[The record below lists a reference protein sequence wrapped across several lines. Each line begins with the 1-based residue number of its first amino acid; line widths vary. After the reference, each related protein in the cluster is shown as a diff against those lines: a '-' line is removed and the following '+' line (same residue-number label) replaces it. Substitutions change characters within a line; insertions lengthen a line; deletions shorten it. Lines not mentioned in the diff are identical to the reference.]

1 MPPLRAGR
9 ASKACDACRKQKT
22 RCYTSDNNRGVCLRC
37 ETLSQPC
44 SLESSPSQQS
54 RRSSIDKS
62 LATSRDLAVDARLER
77 LENTVQALVE
87 RLDQSHGVASGVS
100 PTTSNRPQPR
110 LHAQNL
116 PEEKDS
122 APVLLIRDAAAAAGV
137 RSPDQGHTLPK
148 RYSDVISSGLVS
160 LKTAHTLMSLFH
172 VHYGRWVKF
181 AEDITTETLLL
192 QVRRSPLLLCS
203 ILLIAVRHTTQEL
216 ADSLAP
222 ALYEEAKS
230 LVAPALLTV
239 PQSTEFFQAALILSL
254 WSTTIGQVPL
264 SIDSWL
270 LTGYAIQQSLASPY
284 FNRVFQEEQDLHV
297 SKADLDAWCI
307 WNHLC
312 VAHLQYCVG
321 TRRQALLNQAQIDQ
335 CLRFLESDNVTN
347 FEARMVAEVQLYWI
361 IYDKCYDSDID
372 SADTK
377 RTLQEWQREWAVLFN
392 QPRSQFLQMG
402 FHFAHLL
409 AYCQSLKSTHA
420 VMRLPLLIEMIQL
433 SKSIINLAMDTTD
446 ERTRHLTDHIYHVIT
461 FSALTLCRLVH
472 TYESKLRAA
481 RQDIE
486 ALDHLVMRLISWF
499 KTIGLPCH
507 AAHILGNAVS
517 AQFKKLRPAFQ
528 PELQLAGHDYLGTND
543 GTSWSDQQI
552 GAIGNNSFVYPDF
565 IGSELFDVNASSW
578 PQWDMILSDADMSV

>member
-1 MPPLRAGR
+1 MPPVRAGR

-22 RCYTSDNNRGVCLRC
+22 RCYASDNNRGICLRC

-54 RRSSIDKS
+54 RRSSVDKA
-62 LATSRDLAVDARLER
+62 LAIGRDLSVDARLER
-77 LENTVQALVE
+77 LESTVQVLVE
-87 RLDQSHGVASGVS
+87 RLDPAHGAASGVVS
-100 PTTSNRPQPR
+100 PSTSNRPPPR
-110 LHAQNL
+110 IHAQNL

-122 APVLLIRDAAAAAGV
+122 APVLLIRDAAADAGV
-137 RSPDQGHTLPK
+137 QSPQQVQTQPK

-181 AEDITTETLLL
+181 AEDLPTETLLS

-222 ALYEEAKS
+222 ALYEEARS

-239 PQSTEFFQAALILSL
+239 PQATEFFQAALILSL

-284 FNRVFQEEQDLHV
+284 FNRVFQEEQDLYV
-297 SKADLDAWCI
+297 SKDDLDAWCI

-321 TRRQALLNQAQIDQ
+321 TRRQAILNQAQINQ

-361 IYDKCYDSDID
+361 IYEKCYDSEID
-372 SADTK
+372 STDTK
-377 RTLQEWQREWAVLFN
+377 RTLQEWQREWAALFN

-409 AYCQSLKSTHA
+409 AYCQSLKSTHS

-433 SKSIINLAMDTTD
+433 SESIINVAMDTTD
-446 ERTRHLTDHIYHVIT
+446 KRTRHLTDHIYHVVT

-486 ALDHLVMRLISWF
+486 ALDRLVMRLISWL

-507 AAHILGNAVS
+507 AAHILGDAVS

-528 PELQLAGHDYLGTND
+528 PEPQLTNLGNIGGSS
-543 GTSWSDQQI
+543 GTSWSDQRVLS
-552 GAIGNNSFVYPDF
+552 NDNSFMYPDF

-578 PQWDMILSDADMSV
+578 PQWDMMLSDADMSV

>member
-1 MPPLRAGR
+1 M
-9 ASKACDACRKQKT
+9 DT
-22 RCYTSDNNRGVCLRC
+22 
-37 ETLSQPC
+37 
-44 SLESSPSQQS
+44 
-54 RRSSIDKS
+54 
-62 LATSRDLAVDARLER
+62 RLER
-77 LENTVQALVE
+77 LESTVQALVE
-87 RLDQSHGVASGVS
+87 RLDSAHGTAMRGVVS
-100 PTTSNRPQPR
+100 PTASNRPPLPR
-110 LHAQNL
+110 LQAPQNL
-116 PEEKDS
+116 REEEKDS
-122 APVLLIRDAAAAAGV
+122 APVLLIRDAAAHAGGV
-137 RSPDQGHTLPK
+137 QSPKQQVQTNQPR

-160 LKTAHTLMSLFH
+160 LKTAHMLMSLFH

-181 AEDITTETLLL
+181 AEDLTAETLLL
-192 QVRRSPLLLCS
+192 QVRERSPLLLCS

-216 ADSLAP
+216 ADDLAP
-222 ALYEEAKS
+222 PLYEEARS

-239 PQSTEFFQAALILSL
+239 PQTTEFFQAALILSL

-284 FNRVFQEEQDLHV
+284 FNRVCQEVQQDLSV
-297 SKADLDAWCI
+297 SRADLDAWCI

-321 TRRQALLNQAQIDQ
+321 TRRQALLNQAQINQ

-361 IYDKCYDSDID
+361 IYEKYICYDSDSAEVVD
-372 SADTK
+372 STDSTTRA
-377 RTLQEWQREWAVLFN
+377 LQEWQRDWAGLFN

-409 AYCQSLKSTHA
+409 AHCQSLKSTPRA
-420 VMRLPLLIEMIQL
+420 TVVMRLPLLIEMIRL
-433 SKSIINLAMDTTD
+433 AKSIISLAMDTTD

-486 ALDHLVMRLISWF
+486 ALDLLVMRLIGWL

-507 AAHILGNAVS
+507 AAHILGDAVS
-517 AQFKKLRPAFQ
+517 AQFKKLRPNFQ
-528 PELQLAGHDYLGTND
+528 PEPPQVTDPGIIIGVSD
-543 GTSWSDQQI
+543 GTSWPDDRRVLSND
-552 GAIGNNSFVYPDF
+552 NNNFMYPDF
-565 IGSELFDVNASSW
+565 IGSELFDVDASSW
-578 PQWDMILSDADMSV
+578 PQWDMMLSDADMSV